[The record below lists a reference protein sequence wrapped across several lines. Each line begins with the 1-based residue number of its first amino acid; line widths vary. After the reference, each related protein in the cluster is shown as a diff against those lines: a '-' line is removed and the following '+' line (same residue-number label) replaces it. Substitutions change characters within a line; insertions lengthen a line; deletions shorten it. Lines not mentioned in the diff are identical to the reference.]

1 MTSNGLAG
9 MIAERQL
16 TLAADNGQVR
26 EILVRIGKPEFSPD
40 RSDYSCE
47 FQILGV
53 GEGKATRI
61 YGVDAFHSL
70 QLTLRFISIT
80 LNHYRQEANGAIYWQ
95 EPGDDMGFAVAEQ
108 PRF

>member
-16 TLAADNGQVR
+16 TLVADNGQVR

-40 RSDYSCE
+40 RSDFSCE

-53 GEGKATRI
+53 GEGKTRRI

-70 QLTLRFISIT
+70 QLTLRLISIT
-80 LNHYRQEANGAIYWQ
+80 LNHYRQEAKGGIYWL
-95 EPGDDMGFAVAEQ
+95 EPGDDMGFAVAER
-108 PRF
+108 P